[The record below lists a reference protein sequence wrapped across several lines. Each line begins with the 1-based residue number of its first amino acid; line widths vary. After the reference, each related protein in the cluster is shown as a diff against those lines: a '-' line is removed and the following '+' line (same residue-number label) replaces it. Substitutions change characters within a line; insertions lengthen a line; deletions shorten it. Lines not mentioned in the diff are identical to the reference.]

1 MYIQRDILNRANKRL
16 KLALTV
22 FLVIFFTITGCSN
35 RAEEIAK
42 QTDRINELIISTIEL
57 FKITDS
63 YLYQEI
69 YKKKQ
74 KGDLEYKHI
83 QKTFKIDDRYINN
96 KKLQETL
103 DNKLAEINVQL
114 EESRFTYKKNYQI
127 ASFNI
132 SFDGLNVYNLK
143 IESLSEKRTGPK
155 IALVLDD
162 WGYSIRNLDS
172 LWQLDIPVTIAILPN
187 LAYSDT
193 IAEEAKRRGQQV
205 ILHLPMESHH
215 SKAVEKKVITTDMTS
230 EQIVDTFN
238 DSLSSVRYAVGISNH
253 MGSKATE
260 DKRVLKILFK
270 QLKAKDLFFLDSL
283 VTSKS
288 KVSEVAEEV
297 GIDHAQRSIF
307 IDNKSNF
314 EYIKKQM
321 NKLVEIAIAKGEAVG
336 IGHDKKNTL
345 EALNKI
351 IPELKNK
358 DVQFIFLSELINVNT
373 GI

>member
-1 MYIQRDILNRANKRL
+1 
-16 KLALTV
+16 
-22 FLVIFFTITGCSN
+22 
-35 RAEEIAK
+35 
-42 QTDRINELIISTIEL
+42 
-57 FKITDS
+57 
-63 YLYQEI
+63 
-69 YKKKQ
+69 
-74 KGDLEYKHI
+74 
-83 QKTFKIDDRYINN
+83 
-96 KKLQETL
+96 
-103 DNKLAEINVQL
+103 
-114 EESRFTYKKNYQI
+114 
-127 ASFNI
+127 
-132 SFDGLNVYNLK
+132 
-143 IESLSEKRTGPK
+143 
-155 IALVLDD
+155 
-162 WGYSIRNLDS
+162 
-172 LWQLDIPVTIAILPN
+172 
-187 LAYSDT
+187 
-193 IAEEAKRRGQQV
+193 
-205 ILHLPMESHH
+205 MESHH